1 MIDVVALAVGQSRQ
15 LFGKTMSSERP
26 GHRLAETWHPL
37 GVVGIITAFNFPV
50 AVYAWNTSL
59 ALIAGDTVVWKPAEG
74 TRLAAIAVNELLRQA
89 VKDSGAAA
97 IHRLVLADRSRASV
111 LWRTRMVALIFATGL
126 VAMGRAIAR

>member
-1 MIDVVALAVGQSRQ
+1 LWG
-15 LFGKTMSSERP
+15 SSP
-26 GHRLAETWHPL
+26 P
-37 GVVGIITAFNFPV
+37 FNFPV

-111 LWRTRMVALIFATGL
+111 SWRTRMVALIFATGL